1 MAYSSPGAQYIYSL
15 CKTLTIDKNHKIL
28 YLEPPIPYPYEHETT
43 ISDHYPEYY
52 SGLRMQNDKLARLLA
67 IDRDSENQ
75 YIIYRHTGG
84 EPAMICRFPETNWGV
99 DVWSDDYDD
108 ITLSIVKFDETSWTI
123 IKKLGSSKWTN
134 NNDVVKEIKRL
145 EKFLVIDIEYKCIN
159 CGGNGII
166 CDCPCDG
173 CRFNLENQL
182 GHMEEGG
189 CLCIEK
195 NVE

>member
-1 MAYSSPGAQYIYSL
+1 MTSSINNKYIYSF

-67 IDRDSENQ
+67 IDLESENQ
-75 YIIYRHTGG
+75 YTIYRHTGG

-99 DVWSDDYDD
+99 DVWRDDYDD

-145 EKFLVIDIEYKCIN
+145 EKFLVIDI
-159 CGGNGII
+159 
-166 CDCPCDG
+166 
-173 CRFNLENQL
+173 L
-182 GHMEEGG
+182 
-189 CLCIEK
+189 
-195 NVE
+195 